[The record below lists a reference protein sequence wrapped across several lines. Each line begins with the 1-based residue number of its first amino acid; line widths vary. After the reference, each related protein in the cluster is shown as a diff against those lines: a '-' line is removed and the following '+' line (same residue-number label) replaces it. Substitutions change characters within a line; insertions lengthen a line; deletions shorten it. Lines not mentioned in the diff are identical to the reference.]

1 MARANTAKLTPKKA
15 PRTSGAWIEPFLHN
29 LRNTANVRAACNAA
43 GIRRPV
49 AYDRRDS
56 HPEFAARWEQAME
69 EACDILEFVARKRA
83 FETSDTLLIFLLK
96 AHRPERFA
104 DRLQVEYVIRKRAQK
119 LADRFGMTAEEV
131 VAQAESVL
139 RGNGRD

>member
-1 MARANTAKLTPKKA
+1 MTKRTPKK
-15 PRTSGAWIEPFLHN
+15 PRTSGAWVEPFLHN

-43 GIRRPV
+43 GVGRTV
-49 AYDRRDS
+49 VYNRRDS
-56 HPEFAARWEQAME
+56 HPDFAARWDQAME
-69 EACDILEFVARKRA
+69 EACDILEHVARKRA

-139 RGNGRD
+139 RGNGRN